1 MCIFCKII
9 SGEIPSYKVY
19 EDEKVLAFLD
29 IRPINPGH
37 TLIIP
42 KNHYANLS
50 EIPEDELTDLILKV
64 KKLAALLVKKLNFS
78 DYTIS
83 ENNGPLSG
91 QSVAHF
97 HFHIIPRFE
106 NDILT
111 NWDHKEHRVGEREYG
126 PGEAEEII
134 KKINA

>member
-1 MCIFCKII
+1 MCVFCKII
-9 SGEIPSYKVY
+9 NGEIPAHKVY
-19 EDEKVLAFLD
+19 EDEKTLAFLD
-29 IRPINPGH
+29 IKPINPGH

-50 EIPEDELTDLILKV
+50 EIPEIELADLIIKV
-64 KKLAALLVKKLNFS
+64 KKIAALLKEKLGFT

-83 ENNGPLSG
+83 ENNGPLAG
-91 QSVAHF
+91 QSVSHF
-97 HFHIIPRFE
+97 HFHIIPRFA

-111 NWDHKEHRVGEREYG
+111 NWDHKERRVGEKEYE

-134 KKINA
+134 KKLQS

>member
-9 SGEIPSYKVY
+9 SGEIPCHKVY
-19 EDEKVLAFLD
+19 EDEKTLAFLD
-29 IRPINPGH
+29 IKPINPGH
-37 TLIIP
+37 TLIVP

-50 EIPEDELTDLILKV
+50 EIPETELCDLILRA
-64 KKLAALLVKKLNFS
+64 KKLAALLSEKLNFT

-83 ENNGPLSG
+83 QNNGPLAG
-91 QSVAHF
+91 QTVAHI

-111 NWDHKEHRVGEREYG
+111 GWDHKEHRRGEKEYSSE
-126 PGEAEEII
+126 EAEEII
-134 KKINA
+134 KKLQI